1 LWSFSEIVSGLV
13 QPVNWRYRIL
23 QALLNVRDWLLA
35 QLIFVF
41 LKTLRLIPMDSAA
54 RVFER
59 FARWLGPKTSRHK
72 VALENLERA
81 FPEKSIDEREQIAS
95 DSWAQTARTV
105 LEYGYLDKIFD
116 LDENNLG
123 AGRIEVKNAEQF
135 IKLRDDGLPA
145 IIFTGH
151 IANFELLPMAAAKF
165 GLEIQSL
172 FRTPNNKYAAARIA
186 AARKQIAHN
195 LVASGQGASF
205 QLMSALDSGVHVGV
219 LVDQKFL
226 RGINIPF
233 FGHDA
238 PTNPLLAKLA
248 RRYECPVHGARSVRL
263 PNGRFRLEITDE
275 LVLPRTADGDID
287 IRGTTEMIGRV
298 IEDWVRE
305 YPEQWLWIHRRWG

>member
-1 LWSFSEIVSGLV
+1 MPL
-13 QPVNWRYRIL
+13 RYRLL
-23 QALLNVRDWLLA
+23 QFLIDIKNRLTAALIALVIWL
-35 QLIFVF
+35 I
-41 LKTLRLIPMDSAA
+41 RLLPRQRATRM
-54 RVFER
+54 FES
-59 FARWLGPKTSRHK
+59 FARWFGPKIWRHK
-72 VALENLERA
+72 VVVRNLEIA
-81 FPEKSIDEREQIAS
+81 FPEKSIEERAQLAS
-95 DSWAQTARTV
+95 DSWVQMARS
-105 LEYGYLDKIFD
+105 LCEYIYMDEIFD
-116 LDENNLG
+116 MDGETAESEN
-123 AGRIEVKNAEQF
+123 IEVKNAEQF
-135 IKLRDDGLPA
+135 LKLRDDGLPA